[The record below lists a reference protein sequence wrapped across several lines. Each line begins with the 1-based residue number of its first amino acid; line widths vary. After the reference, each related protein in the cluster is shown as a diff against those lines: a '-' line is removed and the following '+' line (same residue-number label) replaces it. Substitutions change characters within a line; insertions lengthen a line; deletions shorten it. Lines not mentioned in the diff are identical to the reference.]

1 MPFARLKR
9 IFAQCLFGESMM
21 ITTKPNELQPW
32 HLSEKFDVDP
42 RALVQHDSDQL
53 GKVFL
58 AFALAFNDMK
68 GMVLFEQYLIAMGRP
83 ATTDWSAH
91 AGQWR
96 GAMSQM
102 HRWLAGVL
110 HEVIVVIQKNESLV
124 KGAEFERLVGMLS
137 SKSRAEWVALRD
149 AALNTSGD
157 TAQLLNRIRNNAS
170 FHYGPKDLGE
180 GFKKQF
186 VIDANATPG
195 PANQTAQYC
204 YGPDMDGTRFFYAD
218 AAAQQRMMMLG
229 LQFGAP
235 ETDHELVLQADRVN
249 TALVPLIRAFIFS
262 RTQASAAM
270 GG

>member
-1 MPFARLKR
+1 MTA
-9 IFAQCLFGESMM
+9 S
-21 ITTKPNELQPW
+21 PNELRPW
-32 HLSEKFDVDP
+32 ELSEKVDVDP
-42 RALVQHDSDQL
+42 RTLVHHDSDQL

-68 GMVLFEQYLIAMGRP
+68 GMLLFEQYLIAMGRP
-83 ATTDWSAH
+83 AKTDWSAN

-96 GAMSQM
+96 GAMTQI

-110 HEVIVVIQKNESLV
+110 HEVMVVIKKNEAVVL
-124 KGAEFERLVGMLS
+124 GTEFRQLLATLGSENR
-137 SKSRAEWVALRD
+137 RAWDDFFLAARD
-149 AALNTSGD
+149 TSGN

-180 GFKKQF
+180 GFKKHF
-186 VIDANATPG
+186 VIDAKDTPG

-218 AAAQQRMMMLG
+218 AAAQQKMMMLG

-235 ETDHELVLQADRVN
+235 EADRELVLLADRVN
-249 TALVPLIRAFIFS
+249 NALVPLIHAFIFS
-262 RTQASAAM
+262 RTHTTSEI